1 MPTLNPIAIENF
13 NTGVV
18 TRIDDDSVPRGGA
31 SDSLNWMTQG
41 DKIELRG
48 GYALM
53 GDEEEGVGRITGL
66 KKGDRFDET
75 EVLMVTHGRK
85 VKYFDDVSQ
94 LWVEVDTP
102 NLLPESADGEDVAI
116 DTYNSQAGAFF
127 YLSSPRSSIYK
138 IPMANPGSVID
149 LESDAY
155 RGLIKIKKASMYLW
169 NRQDAEGGFD
179 ENGLYRGWIDKDEL
193 SDFPEVL
200 AEVIATGDGSTSAY
214 AGTLATVTGKKT
226 CMYVRITDGV
236 ETFRDDRNGNLIGSA
251 GGTGSINYATGA
263 YSIEFNADVADT
275 QNITANYYT
284 EDSTDEGIVDFNKS
298 VTRLAGEGFSVRQDE
313 GGAKFQNM
321 GSISDDI
328 YCLHVKKTWKLSL
341 SADDEN
347 ATNLVHRERTGI
359 PYWRALEEIERG
371 LLYVDT
377 ISEEDP
383 FIRIMEQS
391 EFSEKTTSPSI
402 SDRINLNNYSF
413 DQAVLKEWGI
423 YYVLYCRTKNS
434 TINNRAFFYNT
445 VWGSWDITDFRG
457 SVSDEYNSTLVAG
470 DSGSNNVFTLFSG
483 FTDEEANIEN
493 YWISGDDD
501 LDAGGVKQVN
511 RLLLEGQIMKDQEL
525 QVWLSLDGGDFVL
538 AKTISGRGNYVNLA
552 DDVTIGGP
560 TVGSTMIGGST
571 TGVTVHDYKYEF
583 KINTEKFEKIRI
595 KFHASKVGY
604 VSVGKYEWKDIR
616 YKGRSVTPQYT
627 EV

>member
-1 MPTLNPIAIENF
+1 MPTLSPVAVENF
-13 NTGVV
+13 NTGVIS
-18 TRIDDDSVPRGGA
+18 RIDDDSVPRGGA

-53 GDEEEGVGRITGL
+53 GDEEDGVGRITGL
-66 KKGDRFDET
+66 KKGDRFDEE
-75 EVLMVTHGRK
+75 EVLICTHGRK
-85 VKYFDDVSQ
+85 VKYFNDETG
-94 LWVEVDTP
+94 LWVETDTA
-102 NLLPESADGEDVAI
+102 NVLAEDADGEDIAI
-116 DTYNSQAGAFF
+116 ETYNSQAGAFF
-127 YLSSPRSSIYK
+127 YLSSPHSSIYK

-149 LESDAY
+149 LQSTDY
-155 RGLIKIKKASMYLW
+155 RGYIKIKRSSMFLW

-193 SDFPEVL
+193 SDFTETL
-200 AEVIATGDGSTSAY
+200 AEILATGDGTDNTY
-214 AGTLATVTGKKT
+214 AGVLAQVTGKKT

-236 ETFRDDRNGNLIGSA
+236 ETFRDDRNGVLVGSA

-263 YSIEFNADVADT
+263 YSLIFNANVGVV
-275 QNITANYYT
+275 NITADYYT
-284 EDSTDEGIVDFNKS
+284 EDSTDEGIVDFSKS
-298 VTRLAGEGFSVRQDE
+298 VTRLAGEGFSIRQDE

-321 GSISDDI
+321 GSISDDE
-328 YCLHVKKTWKLSL
+328 YCLHIKKTWKLTL

-347 ATNLVHRERTGI
+347 ATNQVHRQRTGI

-371 LLYVDT
+371 LLYVDV

-383 FIRIMEQS
+383 FIRVMEQS

-402 SDRINLNNYSF
+402 SDRIDLNQYEF

-423 YYVLYCRTKNS
+423 YYVLLCRTKNS

-457 SVSDEYNSTLVAG
+457 SVLDEYNGTLVAG

-493 YWISGDDD
+493 YWTSGDDD

-511 RLLLEGQIMKDQEL
+511 RILMEGQIARDQEL
-525 QVWLSLDGGDFVL
+525 QVYVSLDGADFVL
-538 AKTISGRGNYVNLA
+538 TKTITGRGSYVNLS

-560 TVGSTMIGGST
+560 TIGSTLIGGSSNAI
-571 TGVTVHDYKYEF
+571 TVHDYKYEF
-583 KINTEKFEKIRI
+583 KINSDKFEKIRI
-595 KFHASKVGY
+595 RFIASKVGY
-604 VSVGKYEWKDIR
+604 VSVSKYEWKDIR
-616 YKGRSVTPQYT
+616 YKGRSVTPQYA